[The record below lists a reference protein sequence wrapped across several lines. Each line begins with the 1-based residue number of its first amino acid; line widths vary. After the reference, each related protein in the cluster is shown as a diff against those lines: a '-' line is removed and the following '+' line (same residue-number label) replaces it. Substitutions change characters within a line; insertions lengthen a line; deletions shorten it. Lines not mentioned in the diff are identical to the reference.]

1 MVRRWVCGG
10 HLQTWSLISR
20 KFSKYR
26 LGMEKSC
33 RGGQDLNTI
42 LFYLY
47 FADSSFCTRHVVA
60 IVLYS
65 PANLYLSVLFPPP
78 SRNSLELVP
87 RNPVPCEPVSP
98 GIIHS
103 CASLEFCW
111 FLWHITP
118 AFFIFKALSWVLC
131 FLQRNITLSSCWG
144 VCVGTA
150 LLFSKSS
157 ALSELPS
164 C

>member
-1 MVRRWVCGG
+1 MCGC

-26 LGMEKSC
+26 LGMEKRC

-42 LFYLY
+42 LFYLH
-47 FADSSFCTRHVVA
+47 FADLSFVKECNCNNSLQSSQF
-60 IVLYS
+60 IFL
-65 PANLYLSVLFPPP
+65 LILLPPP

-87 RNPVPCEPVSP
+87 CDPVPCEPVSP

-111 FLWHITP
+111 FPWHITP
-118 AFFIFKALSWVLC
+118 AFFIFKALSQVLC
-131 FLQRNITLSSCWG
+131 FFQWNITLSSCWD
-144 VCVGTA
+144 VCVGA
-150 LLFSKSS
+150 AFLFSKSS